1 MMKHSKTWRRL
12 TACVLG
18 GLMTLASLPFADAMM
33 LKGGDISCYNYV
45 IDRGGVFRDERGR
58 ACDGL
63 ELLRARGMNFAR
75 IRNYVEPGKGHGDG
89 KYYCPAGYLDRA
101 DNLALARRA
110 KELGMQIE
118 YSFHYSDYWT
128 NGGVQIPP
136 VAWAKEVAGLDDAAA
151 VDVLEQN
158 VYEYTKETL
167 EQLKAQGTPPEYV
180 SIGNEIQGGMMYPY
194 GRAAKDSWPALA
206 RFFNAGARAVREVLP
221 DAKIVLHLD
230 DAGNDY
236 KYETFFDA
244 CAANHVDYD
253 IIGCSYYPFY
263 LRKSVEDIAAFC
275 ETFGQKYHRPIM
287 VMETGFAWSKT
298 TATGYQGQLYH
309 NGPYDMTKEAQRAF
323 MQDLY
328 DTLGNLK
335 DVEVVGDLY
344 WDPIFLANP
353 GKIGWAEREWD
364 DATDANAIDNTTL
377 FDFEGRILPVAKAM
391 NDTIAEDGES
401 IVMGFVRGKEGRPIP
416 NADVTLAGS
425 EGALTTKTDRY
436 GGYFLREVPEGLYQ
450 ITVAADGHARRGIR
464 HVPRSSRPCAARRG
478 GLLLDDAEDGRR
490 RDGLCELLRSE
501 ARRPRGRLSVRH
513 RELRQEHAHRPC
525 VRTRTGRSR
534 SLRKQHRARPRLS
547 SQRQ

>member
-180 SIGNEIQGGMMYPY
+180 SIGNEIQGGMMYLY

-353 GKIGWAEREWD
+353 G
-364 DATDANAIDNTTL
+364 IDGVMNL
-377 FDFEGRILPVAKAM
+377 AAWNESAFEGNLYQDVAVDGGTYTLTCQVM
-391 NDTIAEDGES
+391 NGGGEES
-401 IVMGFVRGKEGRPIP
+401 IE
-416 NADVTLAGS
+416 
-425 EGALTTKTDRY
+425 
-436 GGYFLREVPEGLYQ
+436 LYLMD
-450 ITVAADGHARRGIR
+450 ADGNRTTYD
-464 HVPRSSRPCAARRG
+464 
-478 GLLLDDAEDGRR
+478 LLQVVH
-490 RDGLCELLRSE
+490 
-501 ARRPRGRLSVRH
+501 RGRKSISKRTC
-513 RELRQEHAHRPC
+513 RPAS
-525 VRTRTGRSR
+525 RASASRRKRKPATGSA
-534 SLRKQHRARPRLS
+534 STM
-547 SQRQ
+547 

>member
-1 MMKHSKTWRRL
+1 MSVGAPA
-12 TACVLG
+12 TA
-18 GLMTLASLPFADAMM
+18 SS
-33 LKGGDISCYNYV
+33 SC
-45 IDRGGVFRDERGR
+45 
-58 ACDGL
+58 
-63 ELLRARGMNFAR
+63 ARGMNFAR

-391 NDTIAEDGES
+391 NDTIAEDGER

-450 ITVAADGHARRGIR
+450 ITVAADGHVRRGIR

-478 GLLLDDAEDGRR
+478 GLSLDAAEDGRR